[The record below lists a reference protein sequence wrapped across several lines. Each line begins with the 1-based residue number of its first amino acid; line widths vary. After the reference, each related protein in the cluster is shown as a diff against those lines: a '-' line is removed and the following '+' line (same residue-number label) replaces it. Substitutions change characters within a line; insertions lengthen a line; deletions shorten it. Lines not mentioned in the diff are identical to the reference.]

1 MQKILLLQHFTVD
14 RSTTGNPCSISW
26 QFSMCVNIVICFR
39 LLLLV
44 FVLQQCFSSFTSV
57 KLLPYIST
65 QHKRN
70 TCSHDLLNGMEQ
82 LEQRNGKSPFM
93 CVYRYKVKSN
103 KKSNLI
109 LQHFCCTMSISLDLH
124 IVVGGSIVS
133 PFFCWFLLCSVLWVS
148 SCPVKVFFISRVR
161 VQHIH
166 AKMCLKLKTSKYL
179 CDDRPLQFYHCYF
192 GKLFVRLE
200 FGFMHIC
207 TLLNARKSQQPTITP
222 IQPTATPKKQKS

>member
-1 MQKILLLQHFTVD
+1 
-14 RSTTGNPCSISW
+14 
-26 QFSMCVNIVICFR
+26 
-39 LLLLV
+39 
-44 FVLQQCFSSFTSV
+44 
-57 KLLPYIST
+57 
-65 QHKRN
+65 
-70 TCSHDLLNGMEQ
+70 
-82 LEQRNGKSPFM
+82 
-93 CVYRYKVKSN
+93 
-103 KKSNLI
+103 
-109 LQHFCCTMSISLDLH
+109 MSISLDLH

-207 TLLNARKSQQPTITP
+207 TLLNARKSQQPTIIP
-222 IQPTATPKKQKS
+222 IQPTATPKKQKSWCSYNITAFATTSNIYGTLASPPSSRRSLGVYAKME